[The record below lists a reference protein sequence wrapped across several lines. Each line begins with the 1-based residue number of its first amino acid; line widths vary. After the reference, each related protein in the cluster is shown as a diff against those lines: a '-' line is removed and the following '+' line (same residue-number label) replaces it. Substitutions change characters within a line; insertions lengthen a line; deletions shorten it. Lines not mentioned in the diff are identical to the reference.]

1 MKIIKELEKSLIEK
15 EIANLVHLRSNIE
28 RIFQKSLVIIN
39 YLNELS
45 NKKYFKLLKKYEE
58 IEAQIKSQFN
68 LALENSQNDS
78 ILEEIMKFIVPLNLV
93 NPFSLDFNLENCQT
107 LHDIIR
113 FAQEK
118 ARGEV
123 FYLGNHYEE
132 SENLAIPLQINIPIK
147 ILLLDLG
154 GGFRESNL
162 KIATPEDITSIP
174 FKAVLEGMMSI
185 NWPKF
190 RPIDIGGFLG
200 MIAHTITISENELRE
215 MSKKSFCILT
225 KNYINFSIRLG
236 YHFSLIEAYIS
247 ENTND
252 NCINYI
258 KFLFRGGGASLDRR
272 LRRVWIISKILS
284 LLNFLIEVKNDVINA
299 LLMEYNKEAIEKR
312 LRILGKLTG
321 YTKQLDIVLFHDS
334 IAKKYLNEFVNLY
347 IKDQ

>member
-1 MKIIKELEKSLIEK
+1 MEKHLTEK
-15 EIANLVHLRSNIE
+15 QIADLVHIRFNIE
-28 RIFQKSLVIIN
+28 RILQKSLGIIH

-45 NKKYFKLLKKYEE
+45 NKRYLKLLEKYEE
-58 IEAQIKSQFN
+58 IETQIKNQFD
-68 LALENSQNDS
+68 LDLEISKPNQ
-78 ILEEIMKFIVPLNLV
+78 ILKKILKFIVPLNLV

-107 LHDIIR
+107 LHDIIK

-118 ARGEV
+118 ARGEM
-123 FYLGNHYEE
+123 FSSGNHYDE
-132 SENLAIPLQINIPIK
+132 SENLTIPLQINLPIK

-162 KIATPEDITSIP
+162 KMATPEDITSIP
-174 FKAVLEGMMSI
+174 FKAVLEGMISI
-185 NWPKF
+185 NWPES
-190 RPIDIGGFLG
+190 RPVDMGGFLG
-200 MIAHTITISENELRE
+200 MIAHTITISESELRE

-252 NCINYI
+252 SCINYI
-258 KFLFRGGGASLDRR
+258 KFLFKGGGATLDRR

-299 LLMEYNKEAIEKR
+299 LLTEYNREAIEKR
-312 LRILGKLTG
+312 LKILGKLTG
-321 YTKQLDIVLFHDS
+321 YTKQLDVVLFHDS
-334 IAKKYLNEFVNLY
+334 VAEMYLKEFVNLH
-347 IKDQ
+347 IKEQL